1 MFKNV
6 LIVLGAILLGLV
18 LFLALRTK
26 NELFNKLGSP
36 LTIDDIYYGQFIRI
50 RDIQKI
56 DAVTITSVEN
66 IDQWSMKAEKAR
78 LFCLNDVEVG
88 KTYFATQEPFST
100 KTNGTLD
107 GLKIVL
113 KEFPPPME

>member
-6 LIVLGAILLGLV
+6 LIVLSMITVIAALV
-18 LFLALRTK
+18 FMLYTTQGITAR
-26 NELFNKLGSP
+26 LGSP
-36 LTIDDIYYGQFIRI
+36 LTIDDIYNGQFIRI

-78 LFCLNDVEVG
+78 LFCLNGVQVG

-113 KEFPPPME
+113 KEFPPPMK